1 MGENLNK
8 ILCKTTKKYTVRRMK
23 ALLQK
28 AKMQYKDYTNTLID
42 AEKED
47 YENELINE
55 VEEANVDNPLHDKL
69 DDLEDILKGLVNDCK
84 EENIEINLQ
93 RAYKEFS
100 NGFCNKCVDYL
111 DREKLR
117 EELIQSILGFECQ
130 DKDMMNKIVEE
141 WINNLMR

>member
-1 MGENLNK
+1 MEDNLNK
-8 ILCKTTKKYTVRRMK
+8 ILCKITKEYTVRRMK

-42 AEKED
+42 AEKEG

-69 DDLEDILKGLVNDCK
+69 DDLEDILKSLVNDCK

-93 RAYKEFS
+93 YAYKEFS
-100 NGFCNKCVDYL
+100 NGFCNKYVDYL
-111 DREKLR
+111 NREKLR
-117 EELIQSILGFECQ
+117 EELIKAILGFEYQ

-141 WINNLMR
+141 WINNLMK